1 MHRYAGKS
9 SATSPFPAVKTA
21 FPQEAERRNKGG
33 EIMAIKVTNKKP
45 LTGNKRSHA
54 LNATKMQQKPN
65 LQVVRLEDGTKVR
78 MSAREIRN
86 MRKQQAVVAEAA

>member
-1 MHRYAGKS
+1 
-9 SATSPFPAVKTA
+9 
-21 FPQEAERRNKGG
+21 
-33 EIMAIKVTNKKP
+33 MAIKVTNKKP

-86 MRKQQAVVAEAA
+86 MRKQQAVVTEEAVVAEAA

>member
-1 MHRYAGKS
+1 
-9 SATSPFPAVKTA
+9 
-21 FPQEAERRNKGG
+21 
-33 EIMAIKVTNKKP
+33 MAIKVTNKKP

-65 LQVVRLEDGTKVR
+65 LQVVRLEEGTKVR

>member
-1 MHRYAGKS
+1 
-9 SATSPFPAVKTA
+9 
-21 FPQEAERRNKGG
+21 
-33 EIMAIKVTNKKP
+33 MAIKVTNKKP

-78 MSAREIRN
+78 MSARENRN
-86 MRKQQAVVAEAA
+86 MRKQQAVVNEEAVVAEAA

>member
-1 MHRYAGKS
+1 
-9 SATSPFPAVKTA
+9 
-21 FPQEAERRNKGG
+21 
-33 EIMAIKVTNKKP
+33 MAIKVTNKKP

-86 MRKQQAVVAEAA
+86 MRKQKAVVNEEAVVAEAA

>member
-1 MHRYAGKS
+1 
-9 SATSPFPAVKTA
+9 
-21 FPQEAERRNKGG
+21 
-33 EIMAIKVTNKKP
+33 MAIKVTNKKP

-86 MRKQQAVVAEAA
+86 MRKQQAVVNEEAVVAEAA

>member
-1 MHRYAGKS
+1 
-9 SATSPFPAVKTA
+9 
-21 FPQEAERRNKGG
+21 
-33 EIMAIKVTNKKP
+33 MAIKVTNKKP

-86 MRKQQAVVAEAA
+86 MRKHQAVVAEAA

>member
-1 MHRYAGKS
+1 
-9 SATSPFPAVKTA
+9 
-21 FPQEAERRNKGG
+21 
-33 EIMAIKVTNKKP
+33 MAIKVTNKKP

-86 MRKQQAVVAEAA
+86 MRKQQAVVAEEAAVTEEAA